1 MITQIDSEIAN
12 ETVTYFTAYSHS
24 LFAHIKH
31 FIKYRKR
38 LRSIGE
44 SIRSTSRKYY
54 HVYSD
59 INDTPGRRINNRI
72 EHLVKLKLAHY
83 MDDLINNKK
92 D

>member
-1 MITQIDSEIAN
+1 MITPIDYNDNDEII
-12 ETVTYFTAYSHS
+12 TYFTAHRHS

-31 FIKYRKR
+31 FLKYKTR
-38 LRSIGE
+38 LKSIGQC
-44 SIRSTSRKYY
+44 IRSNSHKYY

-83 MDDLINNKK
+83 MDELINSRT
-92 D
+92 